1 MPSANEQLAQ
11 AVCDAL
17 VTEGLLSEAA
27 AADLAKSIAS
37 GKIKAE
43 DWYSAVDES
52 SLATQREN
60 GDGRQDAA

>member
-1 MPSANEQLAQ
+1 MSSANEQLAQ

-17 VTEGLLSEAA
+17 VAEGLLSEAA
-27 AADLAKSIAS
+27 AAGLAKSITS

-43 DWYSAVDES
+43 DWYSAVAES
-52 SLATQREN
+52 SRAAQRED